1 MLFRSIVEGM
11 DRKDIS
17 VNFLGFVGKRSV
29 NTGEDRGYL
38 IDTAK
43 DLWVKY
49 SVKGEGAE
57 YPIIVKQ
64 GDKKIGEVFI
74 KIRKPA

>member
-1 MLFRSIVEGM
+1 VEGAAS
-11 DRKDIS
+11 KDLS
-17 VNFLGFVGKRSV
+17 VNLLGFVPKKFV

-43 DLWVKY
+43 SLWVKY
-49 SVKGEGAE
+49 SVNQQGVE
-57 YPIIVKQ
+57 YPIVVKY

-74 KIRKPA
+74 KVESNKQ